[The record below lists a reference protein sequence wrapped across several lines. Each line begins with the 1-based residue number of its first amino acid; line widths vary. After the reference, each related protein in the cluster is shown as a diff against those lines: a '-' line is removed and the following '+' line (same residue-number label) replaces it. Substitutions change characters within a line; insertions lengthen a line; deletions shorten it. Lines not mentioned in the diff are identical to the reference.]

1 MARSKAV
8 RDHSVDSPVQR
19 IFDDILSKM
28 DVRGRAIIVTLLC
41 DVLRP
46 RGETIYLSSLIGMLS
61 VLGVNERLVRTAVF
75 RLTRDGWLDASRTGR
90 KAVYRVTPQGWARI
104 DPGCR
109 QFYQPA
115 GADWDGKWTL
125 IFLDNQRTTAEQR
138 RIAARILAWRGFGVV
153 AGNVFAHPGIDLTL
167 TSDILGET
175 GLAGAA
181 IAFRAEPQDISNT
194 AVLGD
199 MVASTWKLDW
209 LQAEYVRLLDLFAPL
224 ETCDL
229 TRECTPGL
237 AFAVRLLLMHG
248 FKEVVLRDPGLP
260 SHLLPDD
267 WAGYRARTL
276 IRDLYWRLV
285 PLSEPFVV
293 RMLADGGDETVRE
306 PAAWFHNRLAGPAL

>member
-1 MARSKAV
+1 MVRSKMV
-8 RDHSVDSPVQR
+8 RDQGADSPVQR
-19 IFDDILSKM
+19 ICDDILAKI
-28 DVRGRAIIVTLLC
+28 DVPGRAIIVTLLC

-75 RLTRDGWLDASRTGR
+75 RLARDGWLDASRTGR
-90 KAVYRVTPQGWARI
+90 KAVYRVTQQGWGRI
-104 DPGCR
+104 DPGCC
-109 QFYQPA
+109 QFYQPV
-115 GADWDGKWTL
+115 GSDWDGKWTL

-138 RIAARILAWRGFGVV
+138 RAAARILGWRGFGMV

-167 TSDILGET
+167 TGDILGET
-175 GLAGAA
+175 GLTGVA
-181 IAFRAEPQDISNT
+181 IALRAESQDISYT
-194 AVLGD
+194 AALGD

-224 ETCDL
+224 ATCDL

-237 AFAVRLLLMHG
+237 AFTVRLLLMHG

-260 SHLLPDD
+260 PHLLPDD

-285 PLSEPFVV
+285 PLSEPFVT
-293 RMLADGGDETVRE
+293 RMLVDGNDETARK
-306 PAAWFHNRLAGPAL
+306 PAEWFHDRLGGPAL